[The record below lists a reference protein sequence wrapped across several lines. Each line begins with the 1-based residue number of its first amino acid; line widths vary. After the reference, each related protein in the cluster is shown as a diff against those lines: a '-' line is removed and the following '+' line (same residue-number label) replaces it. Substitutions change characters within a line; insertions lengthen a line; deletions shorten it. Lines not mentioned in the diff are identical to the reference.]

1 MVDNAF
7 DAGPATGHRLTARR
21 RPSGDGAVR
30 RTVLPH
36 GLRVVTESM
45 AASRTFC
52 VGVYAGVGSRHESA
66 ARHGASHFLEHVL
79 FKGTKR
85 RSAEEISAAVE
96 SRGGELNA
104 YTTKEYTCFYARVL
118 AQDSPLA
125 VDVLTDMLGC
135 SLIRRGDV
143 DAERAVILDEIAMH
157 GDDPGEVVTESVA
170 DAVFAGSG
178 LGKMVIGSPGSI
190 AGMSRDLIARH
201 WRQYYQPSSL
211 VVAAAG
217 AVEHD
222 RLVEQLAVLDQR
234 PAAAPPAPLRSVPAA
249 TRPGLVFERRQVEQ
263 VNAVLAFAGAAIFD
277 DRRYAAGLL
286 SVILGGGMASRLF
299 VEIRERR
306 GLTYGIDAGE
316 TAYSDAGMWS
326 VEFQCAPNRLAPIL
340 DLVSGLLDEVAE
352 HGVGEDELARAK
364 SQLRGQTVLSYEGP
378 SSRMGRLGANALLG
392 DDRTLT
398 EVLARYDAVGPKE
411 LQQEAARLFA
421 QPPVLG
427 LVGPRV
433 PVAVAKKWG

>member
-1 MVDNAF
+1 M
-7 DAGPATGHRLTARR
+7 
-21 RPSGDGAVR
+21 R
-30 RTVLPH
+30 RTLLPH
-36 GLRVVTESM
+36 GLQVVTETM
-45 AASRTFC
+45 ASSRTFC
-52 VGVYAGVGSRHESA
+52 VGVYAGVGSRQESA

-79 FKGTKR
+79 FKGTRR
-85 RSAEEISAAVE
+85 RSAEDISAAVE
-96 SRGGELNA
+96 SCGGELNA
-104 YTTKEYTCFYARVL
+104 YTTKEHTCFYARVL

-125 VDVLTDMLGC
+125 VDVLADMLGC
-135 SLIRRGDV
+135 SLIRRSDV

-157 GDDPGEVVTESVA
+157 ADDPGEVVSELVV
-170 DAVFAGSG
+170 DAVFAGTG
-178 LGKMVIGSPGSI
+178 LSKMVIGSPDSI
-190 AGMSRDLIARH
+190 TTMSRDLIARH

-234 PAAAPPAPLRSVPAA
+234 PDAA
-249 TRPGLVFERRQVEQ
+249 TPVPPRSGPGSARSGLVFAHRQVEQ
-263 VNAVLAFAGAAIFD
+263 VNAVLAFPGAGVFD

-286 SVILGGGMASRLF
+286 AVILGGGMASRLF

-316 TAYSDAGMWS
+316 TTYSDAGMWS

-340 DLVSGLLDEVAE
+340 DLVSGLLAEVAE
-352 HGVGEDELARAK
+352 HGIGESELVRAK
-364 SQLRGQTVLSYEGP
+364 SQMRGQTVLSYEGP

-392 DDRTLT
+392 DDRTLE
-398 EVLARYDAVGPKE
+398 EVLACYDAVTAE
-411 LQQEAARLFA
+411 DLQQEAARLFT

-427 LVGPRV
+427 VVGPRV
-433 PVAVAKKWG
+433 PAAVAKKWG